1 MIWLTQV
8 NVQTRRQEEQAK
20 EAERL
25 EPKGTQQVEGCNGA
39 LAGTTMTAG
48 VQNGPKSPT
57 QSSETWNVETPYF
70 RPGALGQVKPQ
81 GTLLEVR
88 E

>member
-1 MIWLTQV
+1 MRLTGLNQKV
-8 NVQTRRQEEQAK
+8 CSRSGDVTVPLWGQRA
-20 EAERL
+20 
-25 EPKGTQQVEGCNGA
+25 
-39 LAGTTMTAG
+39 AG

-57 QSSETWNVETPYF
+57 QSSETRNVETPYF
-70 RPGALGQVKPQ
+70 RPETLGQVKPQ

>member
-1 MIWLTQV
+1 MRLTGLNQKV
-8 NVQTRRQEEQAK
+8 CSRSGDVTVPLRGQSA
-20 EAERL
+20 
-25 EPKGTQQVEGCNGA
+25 
-39 LAGTTMTAG
+39 AG

-70 RPGALGQVKPQ
+70 RPGTLGQVKPQ
-81 GTLLEVR
+81 GTLSDVR

>member
-1 MIWLTQV
+1 MRLTGLNQKV
-8 NVQTRRQEEQAK
+8 RSRSGDVTVPLRGQSA
-20 EAERL
+20 
-25 EPKGTQQVEGCNGA
+25 
-39 LAGTTMTAG
+39 AG

-57 QSSETWNVETPYF
+57 QSSETRNVETPYF
-70 RPGALGQVKPQ
+70 RFGASEQAKPQ

>member
-8 NVQTRRQEEQAK
+8 NVRTRRQEEQAK
-20 EAERL
+20 EADRL

-48 VQNGPKSPT
+48 VQNGPKSLI
-57 QSSETWNVETPYF
+57 QSSETRNVETPYF
-70 RPGALGQVKPQ
+70 RPEALGQVKPQ

>member
-1 MIWLTQV
+1 MIWPTQV
-8 NVQTRRQEEQAK
+8 NVRSRRQEEQAK

-25 EPKGTQQVEGCNGA
+25 EPKGTQPVRGCNGA
-39 LAGTTMTAG
+39 PAGTTWTAG

-57 QSSETWNVETPYF
+57 KSSETWNVETPYF
-70 RPGALGQVKPQ
+70 RPETLGQVKPQ
-81 GTLLEVR
+81 DTLLEVR